1 MLTDHHSHIL
11 PGMDDG
17 SKSVEM
23 SLEMIKML
31 RAQGVER
38 IAATS
43 HFYAHREQGDIKNYL
58 QKRQYAYEQ
67 LMDASPAIGNIILGA
82 EVAIERGISELD
94 GIEKLAF
101 AGTDYILLEFPYTSF
116 ADWMI
121 EEIENIAY
129 NFKLTPI
136 IAHLHRYLDD
146 YSKSQ
151 IQAVLSLGAVIQFN
165 NEVFETWGGKRFF
178 KSVLD
183 VGHSFV
189 FGSDTHN
196 TSTRKPNFDLLIK
209 KAKPEW
215 IRRSDRFLDMPKVHI

>member
-11 PGMDDG
+11 PGIDDG

-23 SLEMIKML
+23 SLEMIQCL
-31 RAQGVER
+31 HQQGIER
-38 IAATS
+38 IVSTS
-43 HFYAHREQGDIKNYL
+43 HFYAHRENDGVEGFL
-58 QKRQYAYEQ
+58 EKRTQAYDK
-67 LMDASPAIGNIILGA
+67 LMQASPAVSNIILGA

-101 AGTDYILLEFPYTSF
+101 QGTDYILLEFPYTGFS
-116 ADWMI
+116 DWMI

-129 NFKLTPI
+129 NYKLTPI

-146 YSKSQ
+146 YSKQQMQS
-151 IQAVLSLGAVIQFN
+151 ILSLDAVIQFN
-165 NEVFETWGGKRFF
+165 NEVFETWSGKRFL
-178 KSVLD
+178 KSVIAS
-183 VGHSFV
+183 GHDFV

-196 TSTRKPNFDLLIK
+196 MKSRKPNFDLLLR

-215 IRRSDRFLDMPKVHI
+215 IKRSDALLDKPKVHI